1 MHKHDMHT
9 YKRLPLTFTRGQG
22 VWLWD
27 QEDNKYLDALAGIAV
42 CTLGHAHDAV
52 TQAICE
58 QAGLLLHT
66 TNLFQIE
73 HQDRL
78 ADKLCALAQMDRAF
92 FCNSGAEANE
102 AAIKLARLYARQ
114 RQIQNPSIIVME
126 GAFHGRTLATLT
138 ASGSRKIQAGFEP
151 LVQGFNRVPYN
162 DIEAVRQ
169 VAENNADVVAIMLE
183 PIQGESGVVV
193 PDDGYLKALREI
205 CNEQGWLLILD
216 EIQTGLCRTGQWF
229 AWMHEAAQPD
239 IITLAKSLGNGVP
252 IGACLARGQAAELFQ
267 PGSHGTTFGGNPLVC
282 RVALVVLETLENN
295 GLAQQAANHG
305 DYLKQQ
311 LQQLLAGYDFVKE
324 IRGKG
329 LMVGIELDRP
339 APSLV
344 QDALKL
350 GVVLNVTAE
359 TVIRLLP
366 PLIISKSEID
376 QLCQAIQQL
385 LKDFA

>member
-1 MHKHDMHT
+1 MHT